1 MDKES
6 LKKNQFWYLLGGFAL
21 VWLILWV
28 CALVSASSD
37 ANKNRDDLEKLK
49 KTVADQSAKKPK
61 NDRFIKPWNDYRDE
75 FAKQKDS
82 VWGTAW
88 EAQQTFYV
96 WPEALGRDFDFNK
109 LMLYAADTKDL
120 PMRVREAY
128 QQEIY
133 KKQFEG
139 LKESVTPAIFGEQ
152 DAEFASIMG
161 PTMGSASTGNGPQG
175 GGPPFRGGDPGRGNE
190 MPGASTSGSG
200 MTYLSV
206 LNLKERTDITAP
218 PTPEE
223 IWILQEDFWVKHEM
237 LNILHN
243 VQQSV
248 ARFQHV
254 EVKADEPKPEGVQK
268 DAIVQRF
275 SNGLWEFTFYIERSP
290 DSGRNVLSPKS
301 TIKNV
306 SPTHAVQIVAEA
318 RGTKPLEFLLTQK
331 EFPPYTLQVG
341 DTPLAFNETH
351 ELSYLKK
358 QTVDNL
364 DVSKPFE
371 LEQKFDWS
379 NAPIRRI
386 DALVT
391 AKQSHRT
398 AICALEPNPIFKVT
412 DTPGSSPGAP
422 TAPGPGGPT
431 GGSAMPGPGGPGGG
445 FGALANSDTTPYG
458 LERDRYIMATPQ
470 ARHLPIAMDLV
481 VEPAH
486 INDVLVA
493 IANSPLRIQTTQIAF
508 QKLARVPPPPE
519 PEDKAVNPNDPPMRP
534 RNPMGL
540 PGKGGLREGGP
551 SGKGGLREG
560 GPRGTMPPRTT
571 GPTGTQTTTIDD
583 NDDTNLVELTVY
595 GIATLY
601 ERPKP
606 KDAAPAPPGNP
617 QTNPMPPTT
626 PMPKTTPMPGKS

>member
-1 MDKES
+1 
-6 LKKNQFWYLLGGFAL
+6 
-21 VWLILWV
+21 
-28 CALVSASSD
+28 
-37 ANKNRDDLEKLK
+37 
-49 KTVADQSAKKPK
+49 
-61 NDRFIKPWNDYRDE
+61 
-75 FAKQKDS
+75 
-82 VWGTAW
+82 
-88 EAQQTFYV
+88 
-96 WPEALGRDFDFNK
+96 
-109 LMLYAADTKDL
+109 
-120 PMRVREAY
+120 
-128 QQEIY
+128 
-133 KKQFEG
+133 
-139 LKESVTPAIFGEQ
+139 
-152 DAEFASIMG
+152 
-161 PTMGSASTGNGPQG
+161 
-175 GGPPFRGGDPGRGNE
+175 
-190 MPGASTSGSG
+190 

-206 LNLKERTDITAP
+206 LNLKERTDLTAP

-223 IWILQEDFWVKHEM
+223 IWIVQEDLWVKREM

-248 ARFQHV
+248 ATFKRV
-254 EVKADEPKPEGVQK
+254 EVKDNEPKPEGVQK
-268 DAIVQRF
+268 DATVQRF
-275 SNGLWEFTFYIERSP
+275 TNGLWEFTFYIERSP
-290 DSGRNVLSPKS
+290 DSGRSVLSPKS

-331 EFPPYTLQVG
+331 AIPPYTLQVG

-412 DTPGSSPGAP
+412 DAPGSTSGAP
-422 TAPGPGGPT
+422 AGPGPGGPGP
-431 GGSAMPGPGGPGGG
+431 GGPGSGGPGPGGPGGPGGFGGG
-445 FGALANSDTTPYG
+445 FGAGANSDTTPYG

-519 PEDKAVNPNDPPMRP
+519 PEEKAANPSDPMRP
-534 RNPMGL
+534 PM
-540 PGKGGLREGGP
+540 PMRPPARAASRREEARAAQCRRHGP
-551 SGKGGLREG
+551 LDQQGRKR
-560 GPRGTMPPRTT
+560 RRAT
-571 GPTGTQTTTIDD
+571 TTTIRIWS
-583 NDDTNLVELTVY
+583 N
-595 GIATLY
+595 
-601 ERPKP
+601 
-606 KDAAPAPPGNP
+606 
-617 QTNPMPPTT
+617 
-626 PMPKTTPMPGKS
+626 